1 MALILRAAAISP
13 VSRQLRRP
21 GTPAATPAT
30 NAALEAAPHTAP
42 VRTDAAPA
50 LPPHLPQALPIA
62 AVLPTAPALP
72 EREHLMLQAA
82 QLLRDRQ
89 ALAAA
94 TEQIVQEKQQLADQL
109 EAAQAAQ
116 RQLREDTARI
126 KAEAERLGYEQGQEL
141 AGREAA
147 EATAAQVARLNAV
160 VQALS
165 QSKRALLEENQ
176 DLLVEI
182 AFAAVCRMLGAN
194 ASSRPALASMVG
206 ALIEAERAPETLRV
220 RLHPQDLGLLTEAT
234 SGLDPRLEFLPDSG
248 IELGGCMIDGP
259 RGTLDARLELQLQHL
274 RSTLLLVRQQRGQNE
289 APV

>member
-21 GTPAATPAT
+21 GAPASLAAPAT
-30 NAALEAAPHTAP
+30 NAALAAPP
-42 VRTDAAPA
+42 
-50 LPPHLPQALPIA
+50 PPHLPQALPIV
-62 AVLPTAPALP
+62 AVLAEASPQPD
-72 EREHLMLQAA
+72 REDLMLQAA

-89 ALAAA
+89 ALETV
-94 TEQIVQEKQQLADQL
+94 TEQIAQEKKQLAGQL
-109 EAAQAAQ
+109 EAVQAAQ
-116 RQLREDTARI
+116 RQLREDADRI
-126 KAEAERLGYEQGQEL
+126 KAEAETLGYEQGQEQ

-147 EATAAQVARLNAV
+147 EATAAQVARLNTV

-194 ASSRPALASMVG
+194 ASSRPALVSMVG
-206 ALIEAERAPETLRV
+206 ALIEAERAPELLRV
-220 RLHPQDLGLLTEAT
+220 RLHPQDLGLLSEAT
-234 SGLDPRLEFLPDSG
+234 SGLDPRLEFLPDAG

-274 RSTLLLVRQQRGQNE
+274 RATLLMVRQQRGQDE